1 MSYSDMITFA
11 IGMVIIMMITL
22 FFATKIQLAVF
33 FAGGRRCESMHR
45 QGWVI
50 HC

>member
-1 MSYSDMITFA
+1 MSYSDVITFA

-33 FAGGRRCESMHR
+33 FAPTHHPSCCDLQVAH
-45 QGWVI
+45 
-50 HC
+50 